1 MACSCGRPYYSS
13 GGCYGFAPYSLLK
26 EPIKRSNTL
35 LPRYETIFYF
45 HALCYILSPVLV
57 NPLMPQCRGV
67 AKPLCFAETARVSLM
82 ACRFEWGNLHPACPN
97 FPCKSL
103 CIKNFILNTF
113 SFRFFCKLRL
123 KSCIF
128 ILCFLRFFAY
138 FQLFFSLSA
147 RPALHAGNPAFCF
160 LAFFIF
166 IVVFIKY
173 F

>member
-1 MACSCGRPYYSS
+1 MKRYSISTHYVISCRRACQP
-13 GGCYGFAPYSLLK
+13 FNA
-26 EPIKRSNTL
+26 
-35 LPRYETIFYF
+35 
-45 HALCYILSPVLV
+45 
-57 NPLMPQCRGV
+57 QCRGV

-82 ACRFEWGNLHPACPN
+82 ACRFEWGVLHPSHPN
-97 FPCKSL
+97 FLRKSL

-147 RPALHAGNPAFCF
+147 LPALHAGNPAFCF

-173 F
+173 FWIFIRYFLHSFTHAAS